1 MSALLHKVGAFAARR
16 APWVLAAWVVI
27 AIGLVV
33 IANSAGRPE
42 NDNVTLPGTGSQ
54 SATDLLDKYLP
65 EQANGSV
72 PIVLESGTSL
82 AEGQNKQAVDDTVKS
97 LSQNQYV
104 QSVVSPFSEQGA
116 ADITKDGTIAY
127 IAVALKVSSGDLD
140 DDEAN
145 SVLDAAQPARDAG
158 IEVSAGGYLG
168 QQLSS
173 PSTGLSEI
181 IGVLGAL
188 IILLFAF
195 RTFVAAPLPV
205 TTAIVAL
212 ACGLAIVG
220 LSGHVID
227 VPSIAP
233 TLGIMLG
240 LAVGTDYS
248 LFIISRHLRFLEE
261 GVEPDESIARS
272 IGTSGSAVVFAGT
285 TVIIALL
292 CLYFSG
298 IPLVRSLGYTTAMV
312 VATAVLAAIT
322 FLPAVLGLLGR
333 RILKLRFRLGERKLD
348 DDHPGG
354 WFKWAGA
361 IRNHPVIAS
370 VVGLVFLVLIAI
382 PALDLRLGAEDYG
395 QLPKDTTDR
404 QAYDALTKGFGVG
417 TNGPLLIAVKN
428 DGKPFASDP
437 SQVASIQ
444 QQQAALQQQV
454 AAEGGTPTA
463 QQQAQGQQLDEELQ
477 IAETPAGDPR
487 LVNLQQ
493 EISKQN
499 NVQSV
504 SPAATDKSGNAAVF
518 STTPKTSPSAYAT
531 QDLVNHLRDKTI
543 PDATQGT
550 GMAAYVGGTTASYID
565 LATKISDKLFLVI
578 GIVVVLSF
586 LLLTLAFRTVLVPL
600 ISALVNLLAVAASY
614 GVLTAV
620 FEKGFALSLIGVDHE
635 MPVVS
640 YVPLMMFAI
649 LFGLS
654 MDYQVFLV
662 SRITER
668 HQGGADNSEAVRA
681 GLVNSGRVIAAAAT
695 IMFLV
700 FFSFVI
706 NGDPVVKQFGVGLAV
721 SVAIDALVV
730 LLIMPGILELTG
742 ERNWFLPRWLGRA
755 LPDLKVEGDPEMEA
769 ETPPTQATA

>member
-1 MSALLHKVGAFAARR
+1 MSAVLHKIGGFAARR
-16 APWVLAAWVVI
+16 APWVLAAWIVV
-27 AIGLVV
+27 AIGLVL

-72 PIVLESGTSL
+72 PIVLESDSSL
-82 AEGQNKQAVDDTVKS
+82 AQGQNKQAVDDTVKS
-97 LSQNQYV
+97 LAANQYV
-104 QSVVSPFSEQGA
+104 QQAISPFSQEGA
-116 ADITKDGTIAY
+116 SDITKDGKIAY

-145 SVLDAAQPARDAG
+145 SVFDAAQPASDAG
-158 IEVSAGGYLG
+158 IKVSAGGYLG

-212 ACGLAIVG
+212 VCGLAVVG

-233 TLGIMLG
+233 TLAIMLG

-272 IGTSGSAVVFAGT
+272 IGTSGSAVVFAGG

-312 VATAVLAAIT
+312 VATAVIAAIT
-322 FLPAVLGLLGR
+322 FLPAVLSLLGR
-333 RILKLRFRLGERKLD
+333 RILNLRFRLGERKLD
-348 DDHPGG
+348 ADHPGG
-354 WFKWAGA
+354 WFRWAGA
-361 IRNHPVIAS
+361 IRNHPLIAAVTGI
-370 VVGLVFLVLIAI
+370 VVLVLLAL
-382 PALDLRLGAEDYG
+382 PALDMRLGAEDFG
-395 QLPKDTTDR
+395 QLPTDTTDR
-404 QAYDALTKGFGVG
+404 QAYDALTDGFGAG

-437 SQVASIQ
+437 TQVASIQ
-444 QQQAALQQQV
+444 QQQAGLQQQV
-454 AAEGGTPTA
+454 AAGGGTPTA
-463 QQQAQGQQLDEELQ
+463 QQQAQGQQLAEQLQ

-487 LVNLQQ
+487 LVDLQQ

-499 NVQSV
+499 NVQAV

-531 QDLVNHLRDKTI
+531 QDLVNHLRDKTV
-543 PDATQGT
+543 PAETQGT
-550 GMAAYVGGTTASYID
+550 GLTAYVGGTTASYID
-565 LATKISDKLFLVI
+565 LATKIGDKLFLVI
-578 GIVVVLSF
+578 GIVVLLSF

-600 ISALVNLLAVAASY
+600 ISALINLLAVGAAY
-614 GVLTAV
+614 GILTAV
-620 FEKGFALSLIGVDHE
+620 FEKGFGLSLIGVDHE

-662 SRITER
+662 SRIAER

-681 GLVNSGRVIAAAAT
+681 GLVNAGRVIAAAAT

-742 ERNWFLPRWLGRA
+742 ERNWYLPRWLNRA
-755 LPDLKVEGDPEMEA
+755 MPDLKVEGDPEL
-769 ETPPTQATA
+769 ETTTPTTQATA

>member
-1 MSALLHKVGAFAARR
+1 MSALLQKVGGFAVRR
-16 APWVLAAWVVI
+16 APWVLAAWVVF

-33 IANSAGRPE
+33 IANLAGRPE
-42 NDNVTLPGTGSQ
+42 NDDVTLPGTGSQ
-54 SATDLLDKYLP
+54 SATDLLDNKLP

-72 PIVLESGTSL
+72 PIVLQSDSSL
-82 AEGQNKQAVDDTVKS
+82 AQGQNAQAVDATVKS
-97 LSQNQYV
+97 LAANRYV
-104 QSVVSPFSEQGA
+104 QQATSPFSAQGQNN
-116 ADITKDGTIAY
+116 ITKDGKIAY
-127 IAVALKVSSGDLD
+127 IPVALKVSSGDLD

-145 SVLDAAQPARDAG
+145 SVLDAADPAKSAG
-158 IEVSAGGYLG
+158 IKVSAGGYLG

-173 PSTGLSEI
+173 PSTGLSVI

-212 ACGLAIVG
+212 ASGLAIVG
-220 LSGHVID
+220 LAGHVID

-272 IGTSGSAVVFAGT
+272 IGSSGSAVVFAGC

-312 VATAVLAAIT
+312 VATAVIAAIT
-322 FLPAVLGLLGR
+322 FLPAVLSLLGR
-333 RILKLRFRLGERKLD
+333 RILKLPFRLGERK
-348 DDHPGG
+348 HAAGQPGG
-354 WFKWAGA
+354 WFRWAGA
-361 IRNHPVIAS
+361 IRNHPLVAAVAGIVIL
-370 VVGLVFLVLIAI
+370 GLIAL
-382 PALDLRLGAEDYG
+382 PALDLRLGAEDFG

-404 QAYDALTKGFGVG
+404 QAYDALAQGFGVG
-417 TNGPLLIAVKN
+417 TNGPLLIAVN
-428 DGKPFASDP
+428 VAGQPLTPPPPQDAQSEEAQGVPP
-437 SQVASIQ
+437 QVA
-444 QQQAALQQQV
+444 
-454 AAEGGTPTA
+454 T
-463 QQQAQGQQLDEELQ
+463 
-477 IAETPAGDPR
+477 TPAGDTR
-487 LVNLQQ
+487 LVQLEQ
-493 EISKQN
+493 EIAKQN

-504 SPAATDKSGNAAVF
+504 SPAATDKNGTAAVF
-518 STTPKTSPSAYAT
+518 SVTPKTSPSAYAT
-531 QDLVNHLRDKTI
+531 QDLVNHLRDTTI
-543 PDATQGT
+543 PDTTKGT
-550 GMAAYVGGTTASYID
+550 GLTAYVGGTTASYID

-578 GIVVVLSF
+578 GIVVVFSF

-600 ISALVNLLAVAASY
+600 ISALINLLAVAASY

-662 SRITER
+662 SRIAER
-668 HQGGADNSEAVRA
+668 HSGGADNSEAVRA
-681 GLVNSGRVIAAAAT
+681 GLVNAGRVIAAAAT
-695 IMFLV
+695 IMFAV

-706 NGDPVVKQFGVGLAV
+706 NGDPVVKQFGIGLAV

-730 LLIMPGILELTG
+730 LLIMPGLLELTG
-742 ERNWFLPRWLGRA
+742 ARNWYQPRWLNRVM
-755 LPDLKVEGDPEMEA
+755 PDLKVEGDPEMDA
-769 ETPPTQATA
+769 ETPTAQASA

>member
-1 MSALLHKVGAFAARR
+1 MSAVMHKVGAFAARR

-27 AIGLVV
+27 AIAVVV

-54 SATDLLDKYLP
+54 AATDLLNKYLP

-72 PIVLESGTSL
+72 PIVLESNTSL
-82 AEGQNKQAVDDTVKS
+82 AEGQNKTAVDNTVKS

-104 QSVVSPFSEQGA
+104 QSVVSPFSQQGA

-127 IAVALKVSSGDLD
+127 IAVALNVSSGDLD

-158 IEVSAGGYLG
+158 IKVSAGGYLG

-195 RTFVAAPLPV
+195 RTFVAAPLPI
-205 TTAIVAL
+205 TTAVVAL
-212 ACGLAIVG
+212 ACGLAVVG

-272 IGTSGSAVVFAGT
+272 ISSSGSAVVFAGC

-322 FLPAVLGLLGR
+322 FLPAVLSLIGK
-333 RILKLRFRLGERKLD
+333 RILKLRFKLGERKLD
-348 DDHPGG
+348 KDHPGG

-370 VVGLVFLVLIAI
+370 LVGLVVLVLLAI
-382 PALDLRLGAEDYG
+382 PALDMRLGAEDFG

-404 QAYDALTKGFGVG
+404 QAYDALTKGFGAG

-444 QQQAALQQQV
+444 QQQATLNQQI
-454 AAEGGTPTA
+454 AAEGGTPTP
-463 QQQAQGQQLDEELQ
+463 QQQSQEQQLGEELQ

-543 PDATQGT
+543 PDATQGSGLT
-550 GMAAYVGGTTASYID
+550 AYVGGTTASYID

-578 GIVVVLSF
+578 GIVVLLSF

-600 ISALVNLLAVAASY
+600 ISALVNLLAVGASY
-614 GVLTAV
+614 GVLTLV

-662 SRITER
+662 SRIAER

-681 GLVNSGRVIAAAAT
+681 GLVNAGRVIAAAAT

-700 FFSFVI
+700 FFSFVL

-730 LLIMPGILELTG
+730 LLIMP
-742 ERNWFLPRWLGRA
+742 
-755 LPDLKVEGDPEMEA
+755 
-769 ETPPTQATA
+769 ETPATQATA

>member
-1 MSALLHKVGAFAARR
+1 MSAVLHKIGGFAARR
-16 APWVLAAWVVI
+16 APWVLAAWIVV
-27 AIGLVV
+27 AIGLVL

-72 PIVLESGTSL
+72 PIVLESDSSL
-82 AEGQNKQAVDDTVKS
+82 AQGQNKQAVDDTVKS
-97 LSQNQYV
+97 LAANQYV
-104 QSVVSPFSEQGA
+104 QQAISPFSQEGA
-116 ADITKDGTIAY
+116 SDITKDGKIAY

-145 SVLDAAQPARDAG
+145 DVFDAAQPASDAG
-158 IEVSAGGYLG
+158 IKVSAGGYLG

-212 ACGLAIVG
+212 VCGLAVVG

-233 TLGIMLG
+233 TLAIMLG

-272 IGTSGSAVVFAGT
+272 IGTSGSAVVFAGG

-312 VATAVLAAIT
+312 VATAVIAAIT
-322 FLPAVLGLLGR
+322 FLPAVLSLLGR

-348 DDHPGG
+348 ADHPGG
-354 WFKWAGA
+354 WFRWAGA
-361 IRNHPVIAS
+361 IRNHPLIAAVTGI
-370 VVGLVFLVLIAI
+370 VVLVLLAL
-382 PALDLRLGAEDYG
+382 PALDMRLGAEDFG
-395 QLPKDTTDR
+395 QLPTDTTDR
-404 QAYDALTKGFGVG
+404 QAYDALTNGFGAG

-437 SQVASIQ
+437 TQVASIQ
-444 QQQAALQQQV
+444 QQQAGLQQQV
-454 AAEGGTPTA
+454 AAGGGAPTA
-463 QQQAQGQQLDEELQ
+463 QQQAQGQQLAEELQ

-487 LVNLQQ
+487 LVDLQQ

-499 NVQSV
+499 NVQAV

-543 PDATQGT
+543 PAETQGT
-550 GMAAYVGGTTASYID
+550 GLTAYVGGTTASYID
-565 LATKISDKLFLVI
+565 LATKIGDKLFLVI
-578 GIVVVLSF
+578 GIVVLLSF

-600 ISALVNLLAVAASY
+600 ISALINLLAVGAAY
-614 GVLTAV
+614 GILTAV
-620 FEKGFALSLIGVDHE
+620 FEKGFGLSLIGVDHE

-662 SRITER
+662 SRIAER

-681 GLVNSGRVIAAAAT
+681 GLVNAGRVIAAAAT

-742 ERNWFLPRWLGRA
+742 ERNWYLPRWLNRA
-755 LPDLKVEGDPEMEA
+755 MPDLKVEGDPEMKT
-769 ETPPTQATA
+769 ETPSAQATA

>member
-1 MSALLHKVGAFAARR
+1 MSALLHRVGGFAARR
-16 APWVLAAWVVI
+16 APWLVVAWALI

-33 IANSAGRPE
+33 LANSVGRPE
-42 NDNVTLPGTGSQ
+42 NDNLDLPGTGSQ
-54 SATDLLDKYLP
+54 SATNVLDKYLP

-72 PIVLESGTSL
+72 PIVLQSDTSL
-82 AEGQNKQAVDDTVKS
+82 AEGQNKQAVDSTTKS

-104 QSVVSPFSEQGA
+104 QQAVSPFSEQGA
-116 ADITKDGTIAY
+116 GDITKDGKIAY
-127 IAVALKVSSGDLD
+127 IAVVLKVSSGDLD

-158 IEVSAGGYLG
+158 IAVSAGGYLG

-173 PSTGLSEI
+173 PSTRSSEI

-212 ACGLAIVG
+212 MSGLAIVG
-220 LSGHVID
+220 LAGHAID

-261 GVEPDESIARS
+261 GANPVDSIARS
-272 IGTSGSAVVFAGT
+272 VGTSGSAVVFAGC

-298 IPLVRSLGYTTAMV
+298 IPLVRSLGYTTAIV

-322 FLPAVLGLLGR
+322 LLPAILGLLGR
-333 RILKLRFRLGERKLD
+333 RILSLRFRLGERKHD
-348 DDHPGG
+348 ADHPGG
-354 WFKWAGA
+354 WARWASA

-370 VVGLVFLVLIAI
+370 LVGIVLLGLIAL

-395 QLPKDTTDR
+395 QLPTDTTER
-404 QAYDALTKGFGVG
+404 QAYDALSEGFGVG
-417 TNGPLLIAVKN
+417 TNGPLLIAVRV
-428 DGKPFASDP
+428 DGKPLTPP
-437 SQVASIQ
+437 SAQDAQSEEAQGVPPQVA
-444 QQQAALQQQV
+444 
-454 AAEGGTPTA
+454 TTA
-463 QQQAQGQQLDEELQ
+463 
-477 IAETPAGDPR
+477 AGDTR
-487 LVNLQQ
+487 LVNLEQ
-493 EISKQN
+493 EISKQGD
-499 NVQSV
+499 VQSV
-504 SPAATDKSGNAAVF
+504 TPAQTDKAGNAAVF
-518 STTPKTSPSAYAT
+518 SVTPKTSPSAYAT

-543 PDATQGT
+543 PEATQGSGLT
-550 GMAAYVGGTTASYID
+550 AYVGGTTASYID

-586 LLLTLAFRTVLVPL
+586 LLLTLAFRTLTVPL
-600 ISALVNLLAVAASY
+600 VSALVNLLAVAASY

-620 FEKGFALSLIGVDHE
+620 FEKGFALSLIGVDQE

-662 SRITER
+662 SRIAER
-668 HQGGADNSEAVRA
+668 HSGGAENSEAVRA
-681 GLVNSGRVIAAAAT
+681 GLVNAGRVIAAAAT
-695 IMFLV
+695 IMFAV

-706 NGDPVVKQFGVGLAV
+706 NGDPVVKQFGIGLSV
-721 SVAIDALVV
+721 SVAIDAVVV
-730 LLIMPGILELTG
+730 LLIMPGLLELIG
-742 ERNWFLPRWLGRA
+742 ERNWFLPRWLDRS
-755 LPDLKVEGDPEMEA
+755 LPDLKVEGDPELQA
-769 ETPPTQATA
+769 ETPAA

>member
-1 MSALLHKVGAFAARR
+1 MSAVMHKVGAFAARR
-16 APWVLAAWVVI
+16 APWVVAAWVVV

-54 SATDLLDKYLP
+54 AATDLLDKYLP

-72 PIVLESGTSL
+72 PIVLESSTSL
-82 AEGQNKQAVDDTVKS
+82 AGGQNKQAVDDTVKS

-145 SVLDAAQPARDAG
+145 SVLDAAQPATDAG
-158 IEVSAGGYLG
+158 IKVSAGGYLG

-173 PSTGLSEI
+173 PSTGLSVI
-181 IGVLGAL
+181 VGVLAAL

-212 ACGLAIVG
+212 ACGLAVVG
-220 LSGHVID
+220 LAGHVID

-272 IGTSGSAVVFAGT
+272 VGTSGSAVVFAGC

-322 FLPAVLGLLGR
+322 LLPAILGLLGR
-333 RILKLRFRLGERKLD
+333 RILKLPFRFGERKHD
-348 DDHPGG
+348 PDREGG
-354 WFKWAGA
+354 WFKWAGG
-361 IRNHPVIAS
+361 IRNHPLVAA
-370 VVGLVFLVLIAI
+370 VVGIVFLGLIAI
-382 PALDLRLGAEDYG
+382 PALDMRLGAEDFG

-404 QAYDALTKGFGVG
+404 QAYDALTKGFGAG

-463 QQQAQGQQLDEELQ
+463 QQQAQAQQLDEELQ

-504 SPAATDKSGNAAVF
+504 SAAATDKSGNAAVF

-543 PDATQGT
+543 PESTQGSGLT
-550 GMAAYVGGTTASYID
+550 AYVGGTTASYID
-565 LATKISDKLFLVI
+565 LATKIGDKLFLVI

-600 ISALVNLLAVAASY
+600 ISALINLLAVAASY

-662 SRITER
+662 SRIAER

-681 GLVNSGRVIAAAAT
+681 GLVNAGRVIAAAAT
-695 IMFLV
+695 IMFAV

-706 NGDPVVKQFGVGLAV
+706 NGDPVVKQFGIGLAV

-742 ERNWFLPRWLGRA
+742 ERNWYMPRWLDRA
-755 LPDLKVEGDPEMEA
+755 LPDLKVEGDPGMEA
-769 ETPPTQATA
+769 ETPATQATA

>member
-1 MSALLHKVGAFAARR
+1 MSALLHKIGGFAARR

-27 AIGLVV
+27 AVGLVV
-33 IANSAGRPE
+33 IANEAGRPE
-42 NDNVTLPGTGSQ
+42 IDDSTLPGTGSQ

-65 EQANGSV
+65 AQANGSV
-72 PIVLESGTSL
+72 PIVLQSNTSL

-104 QSVVSPFSEQGA
+104 QQAVSPFSEQGA
-116 ADITKDGTIAY
+116 ADITKDGKIAY

-140 DDEAN
+140 DEEAN
-145 SVLDAAQPARDAG
+145 SVFDAAQPARDAG
-158 IEVSAGGYLG
+158 IKVSAGGYLG

-195 RTFVAAPLPV
+195 RSFVAAPLPV

-220 LSGHVID
+220 LAGHVFD

-248 LFIISRHLRFLEE
+248 LFIISRHMRFLEE
-261 GVEPDESIARS
+261 GAEPDESIARS
-272 IGTSGSAVVFAGT
+272 IGTSGSAVVFAGG

-298 IPLVRSLGYTTAMV
+298 IPLVRSLGYTTAIV

-333 RILKLRFRLGERKLD
+333 RILRLRLRFGERKHD
-348 DDHPGG
+348 ADHPGG

-361 IRNHPVIAS
+361 IRNHPVIAALTGI
-370 VVGLVFLVLIAI
+370 VVLGLMAI
-382 PALDLRLGAEDYG
+382 PALDLRLGAEDFG
-395 QLPKDTTDR
+395 QLPKDTTER
-404 QAYDALTKGFGVG
+404 QAYDALSKGFGPG
-417 TNGPLLIAVKN
+417 TNGPLLIAVSVT
-428 DGKPFASDP
+428 GQPLAPP
-437 SQVASIQ
+437 SPQDAQSEEAQGVPPQVA
-444 QQQAALQQQV
+444 
-454 AAEGGTPTA
+454 T
-463 QQQAQGQQLDEELQ
+463 
-477 IAETPAGDPR
+477 TPAGDTR
-487 LVNLQQ
+487 LVNLEQ

-504 SPAATDKSGNAAVF
+504 SPAVTDKSGNAAVF
-518 STTPKTSPSAYAT
+518 SVTPKTSPSAYAT

-543 PDATQGT
+543 PDETQGT
-550 GMAAYVGGTTASYID
+550 GLTAYVGGTTASNID
-565 LATKISDKLFLVI
+565 LATKIGDKLFLVI

-681 GLVNSGRVIAAAAT
+681 GLVNAGRVIAAAAT
-695 IMFLV
+695 IMFIV
-700 FFSFVI
+700 FFSFVL
-706 NGDPVVKQFGVGLAV
+706 NGDPVVKQFGIGLAV

-730 LLIMPGILELTG
+730 LLIMPGLLELTG
-742 ERNWFLPRWLGRA
+742 ERNWYLPRWLNRA
-755 LPDLKVEGDPEMEA
+755 MPDLKVEGDAEMQA
-769 ETPPTQATA
+769 ETPSAQPSA